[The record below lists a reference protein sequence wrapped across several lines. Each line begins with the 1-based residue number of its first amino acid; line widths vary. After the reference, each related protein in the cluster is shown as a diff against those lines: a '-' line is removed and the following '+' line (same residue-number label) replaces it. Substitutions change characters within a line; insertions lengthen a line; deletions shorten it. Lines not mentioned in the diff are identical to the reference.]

1 MNSAPYNLGDTIR
14 RMRIERNLAL
24 KDVAAS
30 SGFSKALISRIEH
43 NLVSPPLAT
52 LYRISL
58 VLNVKMKDFFET
70 EPAREE
76 LRVVRAA
83 ERARAYRDGSRYGYR
98 YETMADD
105 PEAAGFEP
113 LLVTLGEEGT
123 DRPHHFSHPGHEFIF
138 IVKGRMRL
146 NYGSQ
151 SIVLDTGDSA
161 FFNARVSHSG
171 GRHGKRPVT
180 ALSIRITDPREPRP

>member
-1 MNSAPYNLGDTIR
+1 MNNAPFNLGDTIR

-52 LYRISL
+52 LYRISQ
-58 VLNVKMKDFFET
+58 VLNVRMKDFFES
-70 EPAREE
+70 EPPREE
-76 LRVVRAA
+76 LRVVRAS
-83 ERARAYRDGSRYGYR
+83 ERAKAFRDGSRYGYR
-98 YETMADD
+98 YETLADD
-105 PEAAGFEP
+105 PEAGGFEP
-113 LLVTLGEEGT
+113 LLVTLSDET
-123 DRPHHFSHPGHEFIF
+123 KDRPHHFAHPGHEFIY

-151 SIVLDTGDSA
+151 EIVLDTGDSV
-161 FFNARVSHSG
+161 FFNARVPHSG
-171 GRHGKRPVT
+171 VHHGKRPVT
-180 ALSIRITDPREPRP
+180 ALSIRITDPLESRA